1 MHTLTRRSVLTGTLA
16 TSIALALAACS
27 DDGGGDAGTSAT
39 IAPDTK
45 AELTLAYWDKSQTPT
60 IDANIKSFNE
70 TYPNITVTT
79 NLTAYADYWKKL
91 RTQAEGRT
99 LPDVMWMNGPN
110 IQLYAGNDMLEPL
123 DDVTAAG
130 IAWSDYPTSLVDLYT
145 YQGVHYAI
153 PKDYDTIGV
162 FYNKTLFASAG
173 AALPTEDWTWEDF
186 HTAARTIS
194 AWGKDQGIWGCATT
208 VNGDGQGTY
217 YNTIAQAG
225 GYVIKDGR
233 SGFDDPASVK
243 GLQCWADWIADGSV
257 APPAVVADTKP
268 ESMFTSGKSAM
279 LWAGDWQCA
288 PIAEA
293 FAGRLEEVDVAPLPQ
308 GEKRG
313 SIIHGLGWA
322 VARTSGNKAAA
333 KALAA
338 HMASRASQETEA
350 RNGTAIPAFNGTQ
363 APWLETYSSWSCRI
377 FTEAASTYAVTYPV
391 SKNTSAWA
399 DHEGDYLTP
408 AFAGQ
413 TTVTDAASQL
423 ATFMNGE
430 LAKEG

>member
-27 DDGGGDAGTSAT
+27 DDGGSGADTSAS

-233 SGFDDPASVK
+233 SGFDNPASVK

-338 HMASRASQETEA
+338 HMASRAS
-350 RNGTAIPAFNGTQ
+350 
-363 APWLETYSSWSCRI
+363 
-377 FTEAASTYAVTYPV
+377 
-391 SKNTSAWA
+391 
-399 DHEGDYLTP
+399 
-408 AFAGQ
+408 
-413 TTVTDAASQL
+413 
-423 ATFMNGE
+423 
-430 LAKEG
+430 

>member
-1 MHTLTRRSVLTGTLA
+1 M
-16 TSIALALAACS
+16 
-27 DDGGGDAGTSAT
+27 
-39 IAPDTK
+39 
-45 AELTLAYWDKSQTPT
+45 
-60 IDANIKSFNE
+60 
-70 TYPNITVTT
+70 
-79 NLTAYADYWKKL
+79 
-91 RTQAEGRT
+91 
-99 LPDVMWMNGPN
+99 
-110 IQLYAGNDMLEPL
+110 
-123 DDVTAAG
+123 
-130 IAWSDYPTSLVDLYT
+130 
-145 YQGVHYAI
+145 
-153 PKDYDTIGV
+153 
-162 FYNKTLFASAG
+162 
-173 AALPTEDWTWEDF
+173 
-186 HTAARTIS
+186 
-194 AWGKDQGIWGCATT
+194 
-208 VNGDGQGTY
+208 
-217 YNTIAQAG
+217 
-225 GYVIKDGR
+225 
-233 SGFDDPASVK
+233 
-243 GLQCWADWIADGSV
+243 

-268 ESMFTSGKSAM
+268 SSMFTSGKSAM